1 MEKQFEPVVSRDNGV
16 GEVRF
21 TATPELVRRETNIDH
36 PTVAD
41 IRRWLEENADAAAHA
56 AFIWQLTHPVHAVGP
71 DSTQEWDGVVRLG
84 LEDFPTT

>member
-1 MEKQFEPVVSRDNGV
+1 MERSFEPVLSRENGI

-21 TATPELVRRETNIDH
+21 TATPELVRREASIDQ

-56 AFIWQLTHPVHAVGP
+56 AFIWHLTHPVHAVGP
-71 DSTQEWDGVVRLG
+71 DGIREWDGVVRLG
-84 LEDFPTT
+84 LEDFPAT